1 MLTGSL
7 APKGSVVK
15 VAGIDFDSFEG
26 PARVFDGEAAAMEAI
41 LAGGIKPGDVV
52 VIRYEGPKGGP
63 GMREMLA
70 VTGAMKGAGRGGD
83 TALVTDGRFSG
94 GTHGFCVGH
103 VAPEAVD
110 GGPIA
115 FVRDGDRIRIDTI
128 AHSIDLDVAAAELEA
143 RKADWKLPEP
153 RYTTG
158 VLAKYA
164 RLAQGAERGAI
175 TEA

>member
-1 MLTGSL
+1 
-7 APKGSVVK
+7 
-15 VAGIDFDSFEG
+15 
-26 PARVFDGEAAAMEAI
+26 
-41 LAGGIKPGDVV
+41 
-52 VIRYEGPKGGP
+52 
-63 GMREMLA
+63 MREMLA
-70 VTGAMKGAGRGGD
+70 VTGALKGVGRGAD
-83 TALVTDGRFSG
+83 TALITDGRFSG

-115 FVRDGDRIRIDTI
+115 FVADGDRITIDTVS
-128 AHSIDLDVAAAELEA
+128 HVMDLHVDEATLEA

-164 RLAQGAERGAI
+164 ALAQGAEKGAI
-175 TEA
+175 TMP